1 MVSCAVFD
9 VVKVRTSFNICLCS
23 YFINLLSYT
32 KSLFMNANQTISE
45 LIETLE
51 QRIAKGEYK
60 DSVHK
65 ITLMTTLETV
75 QRILNGK

>member
-1 MVSCAVFD
+1 MKAS
-9 VVKVRTSFNICLCS
+9 
-23 YFINLLSYT
+23 
-32 KSLFMNANQTISE
+32 QTISE

-51 QRIAKGEYK
+51 TRIATGDYN

>member
-1 MVSCAVFD
+1 
-9 VVKVRTSFNICLCS
+9 
-23 YFINLLSYT
+23 
-32 KSLFMNANQTISE
+32 MNANQTISE
-45 LIETLE
+45 LIDTLR
-51 QRIAKGEYK
+51 QRIENRGYK

>member
-1 MVSCAVFD
+1 
-9 VVKVRTSFNICLCS
+9 
-23 YFINLLSYT
+23 
-32 KSLFMNANQTISE
+32 MNANQTISE

-51 QRIAKGEYK
+51 HRIAKGEYK

-65 ITLMTTLETV
+65 ITFMTTLETV

>member
-1 MVSCAVFD
+1 
-9 VVKVRTSFNICLCS
+9 
-23 YFINLLSYT
+23 
-32 KSLFMNANQTISE
+32 MNKEQTIAE

-51 QRIAKGEYK
+51 TRIATGDYN

-75 QRILNGK
+75 QRMLNGK